1 MKIYRYGCPE
11 RPPVPGAVP
20 RDGLI
25 NLFSADEPDEK
36 CTNCRWGWVEYRRLL
51 TAEEIEQ
58 YELIHMVTY
67 EDLNVYARP
76 M

>member
-20 RDGLI
+20 RNGLI
-25 NLFSADEPDEK
+25 GLFSADEPDEK
-36 CTNCRWGWVEYRRLL
+36 CTNCRWGWVEYNRFL
-51 TAEEIEQ
+51 TAEEING

-67 EDLNVYARP
+67 DDKEDNARS